1 MRALVTGATGFIGYQ
16 LVKRL
21 VAQGH
26 DVVVI
31 SRNPDGARCR
41 FAHVLMEKG
50 VGLLHFYG
58 WDAMHGPPPSVA
70 LEGVDAVVHLAG
82 EPLAESRWSPER
94 KRLIRE
100 SRSIGTKNLVQG
112 LLKVNPKVLVSS
124 SATGFYGD
132 RGNEK
137 LDEGSSAGAG
147 FLSEVCRDWER
158 EALEA
163 EKIEGMRVVRLRT
176 GMVLGKEG
184 GALPKILPI
193 FRWGAGGVLGSGN
206 QWMSWIH
213 ESDLVSM
220 IEWALKESDLQGA
233 VNAVGPTPVTNR
245 EFTQALAQALSRPA
259 VIPAPAPAIRF
270 ALGEMSDVVLHSQR
284 VLPKK
289 AMARGFQFQFS
300 EFGDAIRNL
309 LK

>member
-1 MRALVTGATGFIGYQ
+1 MRALVTGATGFIGFQ

-21 VAQGH
+21 VEQGH

-41 FAHVLMEKG
+41 FARVLMEKG
-50 VGLLHFYG
+50 KDLLHFYG

-94 KRLIRE
+94 KRQIRE
-100 SRSIGTKNLVQG
+100 SRAIGTKNLVRG
-112 LLKVNPKVLVSS
+112 LALAKPKVMLSS
-124 SATGFYGD
+124 SAIGFYGD
-132 RGNEK
+132 RGDER

-163 EKIEGMRVVRLRT
+163 EKIDGTRVVRLRT
-176 GMVLGKEG
+176 GMVLGRSG
-184 GALPKILPI
+184 GALPRILPI

-220 IEWALKESDLQGA
+220 IQWALDEHDLQGA

-245 EFTQALAQALSRPA
+245 EFTQALAQALRRPA
-259 VIPAPAPAIRF
+259 LIPAPATALKF

-289 AMARGFQFQFS
+289 ALERGFQFQFQD
-300 EFGDAIRNL
+300 FNGAIQDL